1 MKQTSFL
8 KVSRNQSDT
17 HPASA
22 RRRSIW
28 KHSANA
34 DRARAQPLALLRLL
48 RRLRETK
55 NTLRERNR
63 VISVIR

>member
-8 KVSRNQSDT
+8 KVSRNQFDT

-28 KHSANA
+28 EHSANA

-63 VISVIR
+63 VIREIR

>member
-8 KVSRNQSDT
+8 KVSRNQFDT

-22 RRRSIW
+22 RRQSIW

-55 NTLRERNR
+55 KTLRERNR

>member
-8 KVSRNQSDT
+8 KVSRNQFDT